1 MSQPKCH
8 HYLPVF
14 YLKRWARARGRVWRY
29 YRPWDRV
36 VTSDVGPEFTGYEE
50 GLYQLDGTADPQI
63 IETEF
68 FRIVDNNAAPVLE
81 SMLREGLGAL
91 GQDKRRSWTL
101 FLMSMLIR
109 SPHSLVEIGSVIN
122 GFFRTNLEKLHQSDY
137 AASRQPDDPVS
148 IYDFTMKRTPE
159 LAEAYKAALP
169 DMIDN
174 DVIGQHIINMRWA
187 MLNLSA
193 APHTLLT
200 GDRPCMTSR
209 GIADPACMLS
219 LPVSPTHLFV
229 AAHDIGL
236 LRRLAA
242 QPPRDTARNSND
254 CIVKLA
260 AQNIYGCVGDQLTF
274 VEKRLRKADDPIVPG
289 VILRGSAQSPP
300 AARSF
305 RRCSGHRSP

>member
-1 MSQPKCH
+1 MSQPNDH

-14 YLKRWARARGRVWRY
+14 YLKRWTGSRGRVWRY
-29 YRPWDRV
+29 YRPRDRV
-36 VTSDVGPEFTGYEE
+36 VPTEVGPKFTGYEE
-50 GLYQLDGTADPQI
+50 GLYRLDVTADPQM
-63 IETEF
+63 IETKF
-68 FRIVDNNAAPVLE
+68 FAVVDNNAAPVLE
-81 SMLREGLGAL
+81 RMIQEGPAAL
-91 GQDKRRSWTL
+91 GENERRSWTL

-109 SPHSLVEIGSVIN
+109 SPHSLVEIRSVIN
-122 GFFRTNLEKLHQSDY
+122 AFFRANLEKLHQPDY

-148 IYDFTMKRTPE
+148 ICYFAMNRPE

-209 GIADPACMLS
+209 GIADPACLLS

-236 LRRLAA
+236 LHRLAA
-242 QPPRDTARNSND
+242 QPARDTVRNSND
-254 CIVKLA
+254 CVVKLA
-260 AQNIYGCVGDQLTF
+260 VQNVYGCTRGHLTF
-274 VEKRLRKADDPIVPG
+274 VEKRLRKGSDAIVPG
-289 VILRGSAQSPP
+289 AILRGGPQFPP
-300 AARSF
+300 AT
-305 RRCSGHRSP
+305 

>member
-1 MSQPKCH
+1 MSQPKRH

-14 YLKRWARARGRVWRY
+14 YLRRWVGSRGRVCRY
-29 YRPWDRV
+29 YRPQDRV
-36 VTSDVGPEFTGYEE
+36 VASDVGPDFTGYEE
-50 GLYQLDGTADPQI
+50 GLYQLVGTEDPQV

-68 FRIVDNNAAPVLE
+68 FRTVDNNAAPVLE
-81 SMLREGLGAL
+81 SMLREGPGAL
-91 GQDKRRSWTL
+91 GEDKRRSWTL

-109 SPHSLVEIGSVIN
+109 SPHSLDEIGSVIN
-122 GFFRTNLEKLHQSDY
+122 GFFRANLGKLHQSDY
-137 AASRQPDDPVS
+137 AASRQPGDPLS
-148 IYDFTMKRTPE
+148 IYDFALERTPD
-159 LAEAYKAALP
+159 LAKAYKAALP

-174 DVIGQHIINMRWA
+174 DVIGQQIINMRWA

-209 GIADPACMLS
+209 GIADLVCMLS

-242 QPPRDTARNSND
+242 QPTQDTVRNSND

-260 AQNIYGCVGDQLTF
+260 VRNIYGCTRGQLTF
-274 VEKRLRKADDPIVPG
+274 IETRLRKAEDPIVPG
-289 VILRGSAQSPP
+289 VILRDGA
-300 AARSF
+300 
-305 RRCSGHRSP
+305 